1 MMDVYLSKS
10 DFKVAQECP
19 TKLYYKKMGYPSLDA
34 ANAYLQLLADGGY
47 MIEAIAKLLYPDG
60 INLMSNLSQ
69 ANTTV
74 DAIQS
79 TLQALVHEQVTL
91 FEATL
96 WSQHKLARVD
106 ILRKSG
112 DRFDLVEVKAKSY
125 DSANPYSWRGKK
137 GGILAAWRPYLEDVA
152 FQVLVLQELFPTATI
167 HAYLLMPDRA
177 KTTTIANIHSLF
189 RIHHEEDPQSVR
201 SRVTIEFTGDP
212 DQLRQDHF
220 LTQVDVSADVDAL
233 LPGVRD
239 RVGYYLDSLQP
250 ELVKIESSLAVAK
263 CKACEFHTTGLDPQT
278 GRERNGFRECWG
290 KLADPSPHLLDLGYV
305 NDAIAQPLIAQGIT
319 SLLEIPVDRLVKQDG
334 TEGIRNRRQRLQIEH
349 TRSNTEWIDDGFRE
363 QLLTYTYPLH
373 FIDFETS
380 TLAVPYHAGMSPYE
394 QVAFQWS
401 CHTLQSPDSLPSHAE
416 WLNLDN
422 HFPNLQFAESLM
434 QHLGT
439 TGTVLMWAVHEQTIL
454 RDIQRQLQTRQY
466 YNPELQHWLDWI
478 TTGQL
483 VDMRALTE
491 RHYFH
496 PLMQGK
502 VSIKV
507 VLEAIWK
514 TSSTLRSRF
523 PEYLK
528 LHNQEILSPYQALPS
543 LTIAGAAVSITDGR
557 GAVQAYQ
564 AMLYGAERDD
574 PAQQQQWAQ
583 LLRQY
588 CQLDT
593 LAMVMIW
600 QHWLGV
606 N

>member
-1 MMDVYLSKS
+1 MDVYLSKS

-201 SRVTIEFTGDP
+201 SHVTIEFTGDP